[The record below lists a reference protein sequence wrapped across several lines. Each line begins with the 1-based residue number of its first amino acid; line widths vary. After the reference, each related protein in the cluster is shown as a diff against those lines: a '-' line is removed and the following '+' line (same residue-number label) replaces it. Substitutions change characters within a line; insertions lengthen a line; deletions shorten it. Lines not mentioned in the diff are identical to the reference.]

1 MGVNENWKENLDA
14 RDEVNWRNPKL
25 TITPASL
32 HWEVIWGIS
41 DYDLKYITA
50 LSVSRERSVQL

>member
-25 TITPASL
+25 RITPTNLQSEMAL
-32 HWEVIWGIS
+32 RAD
-41 DYDLKYITA
+41 DYW
-50 LSVSRERSVQL
+50 